1 MSAIWACENWTNK
14 VGGLLQILQPWQKQL
29 DIWTNVCS
37 TWTWLVTN
45 RPIHIDSDG
54 HDDEKLGGAASAA
67 SEQTDLSS

>member
-1 MSAIWACENWTNK
+1 MGDFSSVDYGRENSLDSPRIDNSWFMLIS
-14 VGGLLQILQPWQKQL
+14 GG
-29 DIWTNVCS
+29 
-37 TWTWLVTN
+37 TWLVTN